1 MDVQKAKEK
10 TRENHAK
17 IFAGLSQLSILKFY
31 LNITVIR
38 LLRINH
44 RIILR
49 RNCRSFFEDL
59 LKAVCHFYGCT
70 FNSSSVRQHVFCNV
84 LSDIN
89 IIFKTDTTP
98 VVSSFVSSLVPAV
111 PSGVLYLI

>member
-49 RNCRSFFEDL
+49 RNCRSFF
-59 LKAVCHFYGCT
+59 
-70 FNSSSVRQHVFCNV
+70 
-84 LSDIN
+84 
-89 IIFKTDTTP
+89 
-98 VVSSFVSSLVPAV
+98 
-111 PSGVLYLI
+111 

>member
-70 FNSSSVRQHVFCNV
+70 FNSSSVRQHIFCIV

-89 IIFKTDTTP
+89 IIVDPT
-98 VVSSFVSSLVPAV
+98 
-111 PSGVLYLI
+111 